1 MTFLHRNSRQLT
13 KPSEGTTA
21 RKRWISV
28 AACLTFIAVAGDAR
42 VRTKPEPVP
51 DQYIVVLDD
60 SAVPRSAVAATAMA
74 MALQHRGRLLG
85 SFSNGVRGFG
95 IEMPSAEA
103 EALSNN
109 PQVAWVEQNAVVH
122 FSYQAEYYSDD
133 TFWHL
138 DRIDQRTTIN
148 PFMTK
153 AYAWTSTGF
162 GVAVYVIDRGVEANH
177 SEFNGNVVGGGNF
190 AVEDGYPPEHP
201 CGGFVNAF
209 NPGHGT
215 AVASVIAGQHVGV
228 ARDATIVA
236 VKVGPCHPNE
246 PPSYGPPAA
255 QLSIVQSLDWVLD
268 DMAKPEHHD
277 RRAVV
282 NMSLYTL
289 AGQSC
294 AGYDCASSLD
304 YNVRY
309 VINAGAVVVASAN
322 NQYLDQCTVQSPA
335 RLGYGGM
342 YDPGN
347 QPTWP
352 FVITVGGTDISDNR
366 YFCNSCTSDPGSNV
380 GACVDIYAPAKN
392 IHAAHIAA
400 ANAYRDDP
408 YWVNNW
414 NQQLHDFY
422 GDDSHA
428 VTVEAVASGTSFSAP
443 IVAGIAAR
451 LLQTFPSMSVRDVWN
466 YIHDSATALPAN
478 FDGDGKADNDR
489 LAYISPYN

>member
-1 MTFLHRNSRQLT
+1 
-13 KPSEGTTA
+13 
-21 RKRWISV
+21 
-28 AACLTFIAVAGDAR
+28 
-42 VRTKPEPVP
+42 
-51 DQYIVVLDD
+51 
-60 SAVPRSAVAATAMA
+60 

-95 IEMPSAEA
+95 IEMPAAEA

-109 PQVAWVEQNAVVH
+109 PQVAWVEQNAVGHLSNQV
-122 FSYQAEYYSDD
+122 EYYSDD
-133 TFWHL
+133 RFWHL

-162 GVAVYVIDRGVEANH
+162 GVAVYVVDGGVQASH
-177 SEFNGNVVGGGNF
+177 SEFNGNVVRGGNF
-190 AVEDGYPPEHP
+190 SVGDGYLPENP

-215 AVASVIAGQHVGV
+215 AVASIIAGQHVGV
-228 ARDATIVA
+228 ARGATIVA
-236 VKVGPCHPNE
+236 VKLFPCDPNQ
-246 PPSYGPPAA
+246 PPLYGFTTPELAV
-255 QLSIVQSLDWVLD
+255 VQSLDWVLGD
-268 DMAKPEHHD
+268 IRAPVNSG
-277 RRAVV
+277 RRSVV
-282 NMSLYTL
+282 SMSVFTL
-289 AGQSC
+289 AGDTNC
-294 AGYDCASSLD
+294 APYDCASSLD
-304 YNVRY
+304 YNVRN

-322 NQYLDQCTVQSPA
+322 NQYSDQCTVQSPA

-352 FVITVGGTDISDNR
+352 FVITVGGTDIGDNR
-366 YFCNSCTSDPGSNV
+366 YFCNSCTSDRGSNV

-400 ANAYRDDP
+400 ANAYRDDQ
-408 YWVNNW
+408 YWVDDW
-414 NQQLHDFY
+414 NQTLRDHNRVGNF
-422 GDDSHA
+422 
-428 VTVEAVASGTSFSAP
+428 TVEALASGTSFSAP